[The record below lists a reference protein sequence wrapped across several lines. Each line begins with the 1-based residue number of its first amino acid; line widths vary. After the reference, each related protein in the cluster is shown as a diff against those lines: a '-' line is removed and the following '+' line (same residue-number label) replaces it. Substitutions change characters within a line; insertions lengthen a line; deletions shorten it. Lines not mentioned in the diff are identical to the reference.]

1 MRIKY
6 YCLHEVEKVSTIF
19 WIKLIDMKFEFRME
33 PGNTPRKLWEQAG
46 LTQIVFFKVYIVK
59 LCEVFIVDVN
69 DCKSRG

>member
-6 YCLHEVEKVSTIF
+6 FCLHEVEKVSTIF

-46 LTQIVFFKVYIVK
+46 LTHIVFFKVYIVK

-69 DCKSRG
+69 DC